1 MYTEFGEANVIDPFL
16 PPADWQDTLSIDPG
30 LSNPLS
36 CHWYCRDY
44 DGNVYVVAEH
54 YEANRDVCYHAA
66 AIKRISDELC
76 WKRDKLGRIEALIDS
91 AANQRT
97 LGGVKSV
104 AELFADNGIS
114 VNTRVDKGVYAGV
127 NRVKALLK
135 PAEGKPKLYVFSCCV
150 NMIREFKGYFWGN
163 NDAPVKRDDHAMD
176 ELRYYVSDLV
186 AKTDKPVKT
195 WVQQDKERLYRT
207 LKRGRL

>member
-1 MYTEFGEANVIDPFL
+1 M
-16 PPADWQDTLSIDPG
+16 
-30 LSNPLS
+30 
-36 CHWYCRDY
+36 
-44 DGNVYVVAEH
+44 AEH

-163 NDAPVKRDDHAMD
+163 NDAPVKRGDHAMD
-176 ELRYYVSDLV
+176 DVRQRERYYFSYLFC
-186 AKTDKPVKT
+186 
-195 WVQQDKERLYRT
+195 RFY
-207 LKRGRL
+207 G